1 MCVFNL
7 TKDEKKIIIFL
18 ILTALVGS
26 GINYY
31 KKLKSQVELKVIPS
45 NLNKDTRDI
54 DAILRMSKTVNINL
68 SNLEQLCRLPGIGPT
83 LAKRIIEHRD
93 KNGPFRDIEDLR
105 NVRGIGDKKFAEI
118 KEFLTLE

>member
-1 MCVFNL
+1 MFNL

-18 ILTALVGS
+18 ILSALVGS

-31 KKLKSQVELKVIPS
+31 KKLKSRVELKVVSS

-54 DAILRMSKTVNINL
+54 DALLKESKSVNVNL
-68 SNLEQLCRLPGIGPT
+68 SNLERLCRLPGIGPA
-83 LAKRIIEHRD
+83 LAERIIEYRD
-93 KNGPFRDIEDLR
+93 KNGPFRNIEDLR
-105 NVRGIGDKKFAEI
+105 NVRGIGGKKFAEI

>member
-1 MCVFNL
+1 MFNL

-18 ILTALVGS
+18 ILSALVGS

-31 KKLKSQVELKVIPS
+31 KKLKSQVELKLIPS

-54 DAILRMSKTVNINL
+54 DVILKESKSVNIN
-68 SNLEQLCRLPGIGPT
+68 SSDLEQLTRLPGIGPT
-83 LAKRIIEHRD
+83 LAKRIIEYRNT
-93 KNGPFRDIEDLR
+93 NGPFKNREDLR
-105 NVRGIGDKKFAEI
+105 NVRGIGGKKFAEI